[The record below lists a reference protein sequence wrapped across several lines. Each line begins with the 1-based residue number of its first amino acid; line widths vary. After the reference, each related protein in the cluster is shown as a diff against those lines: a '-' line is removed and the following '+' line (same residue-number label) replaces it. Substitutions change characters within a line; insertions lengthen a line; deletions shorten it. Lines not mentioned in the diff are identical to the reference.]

1 MITIQLSQTDMIL
14 LLALLTVA
22 AGVVCFAGFRIYK
35 LALALI
41 GFAVGFSR
49 SQYWLS
55 YLTLPETTTLILQLV
70 IALLCAVLS
79 WCFVR
84 LGIFIGAYHFAQLH
98 ISAILTSLLAQQL
111 DIPDI
116 AYPLFSTAAGAGIAW
131 LCAYLAVKAER
142 PVVVILTSVLG
153 AFAVVEILRWLL
165 PFLPADAQAILQLP
179 EAVFLAA
186 KALLALAGIAVQRP
200 VGK

>member
-70 IALLCAVLS
+70 IAL
-79 WCFVR
+79 
-84 LGIFIGAYHFAQLH
+84 
-98 ISAILTSLLAQQL
+98 
-111 DIPDI
+111 
-116 AYPLFSTAAGAGIAW
+116 
-131 LCAYLAVKAER
+131 
-142 PVVVILTSVLG
+142 
-153 AFAVVEILRWLL
+153 
-165 PFLPADAQAILQLP
+165 
-179 EAVFLAA
+179 
-186 KALLALAGIAVQRP
+186 
-200 VGK
+200 